1 MNATTSSAN
10 RRPCYELRFR
20 SLFDDGREYC
30 FPCDAAGHV
39 DLDRL
44 SERSRDNYFFART
57 VVGRDLAL
65 PAIEPRVTH

>member
-1 MNATTSSAN
+1 MNAITAPSSQP
-10 RRPCYELRFR
+10 RCYALRFR
-20 SLFDDGREYC
+20 SLFDDGRGYC

-39 DLDRL
+39 DLDGL

-65 PAIEPRVTH
+65 PSVEPGVAH